1 MIRTKQDMKN
11 YMHQDALANGF
22 IGKRYTSLR
31 GGVMYMLNPNYRFF
45 TLLRQCEYYKNNEG
59 IFNHIV
65 YKIKHFLLRRVS
77 MKLGFTIEPNCF
89 GPGLSIP
96 HYGTII
102 VNPNARIG
110 ANCRLHCCTN
120 IGASAGKKEAPQLGD
135 NVYIGP
141 GAILFGNIQIGS
153 NITIGANVT
162 VNKSFHEEF
171 VAIGGTPAK
180 VIKKGM
186 PNWIQFNGLDV

>member
-1 MIRTKQDMKN
+1 
-11 YMHQDALANGF
+11 
-22 IGKRYTSLR
+22 
-31 GGVMYMLNPNYRFF
+31 
-45 TLLRQCEYYKNNEG
+45 
-59 IFNHIV
+59 
-65 YKIKHFLLRRVS
+65 

-110 ANCRLHCCTN
+110 SFCRLHCCTN
-120 IGASAGKKEAPQLGD
+120 IGASSGNLEAPQIGN

-141 GAILFGNIQIGS
+141 GAILFGKINIS
-153 NITIGANVT
+153 NNVTIGANAT
-162 VNKSFHEEF
+162 VNKSVNDEF

-180 VIKKGM
+180 IIKQKM
-186 PNWIQFNGLDV
+186 SNWLQFNKININKI